1 MPSSAPRPIL
11 RRLGW
16 LTVLVTG
23 AGFFVSGLFGVTSVE
38 GTLQAARAE
47 QRQALPV
54 HGAREAG
61 RPDCPGDRDGPRP
74 VRSSAA
80 EV

>member
-1 MPSSAPRPIL
+1 MPFSAPRPLL

-16 LTVLVTG
+16 LAVLVTG
-23 AGFFVSGLFGVTSVE
+23 ATMFFSGVSGVSSVE
-38 GTLQAARAE
+38 ATLQAAQAE
-47 QRQALPV
+47 QRQALRV
-54 HGAREAG
+54 DDRAG
-61 RPDCPGDRDGPRP
+61 SWDCPREGDDRAP